1 MEAPISNIE
10 IAVLTII
17 SITIGFTSKIIYDN
31 IRGNQVRSQLQFANN
46 IIESVASDYSRRLKE
61 FDKAFAELRLAIDI
75 LGQKMQKTVHSQNTS
90 PVEQVIDGQ
99 DLKTMT
105 SHDTSQQGI
114 NTEGTQTNVLTNI
127 TPSASISTRNHG
139 SDLADTRSETI
150 YHVLRLLS
158 ENDRTSRE
166 IQQAIGKSR
175 EHTSR
180 LLKRLYEAGLINR
193 ETNSKPFKYSI
204 SNAVRL
210 GSQDLSASNTPI
222 NP

>member
-127 TPSASISTRNHG
+127 TPSA
-139 SDLADTRSETI
+139 
-150 YHVLRLLS
+150 
-158 ENDRTSRE
+158 
-166 IQQAIGKSR
+166 
-175 EHTSR
+175 
-180 LLKRLYEAGLINR
+180 
-193 ETNSKPFKYSI
+193 
-204 SNAVRL
+204 
-210 GSQDLSASNTPI
+210 
-222 NP
+222 

>member
-1 MEAPISNIE
+1 MEALLSDIE
-10 IAVLTII
+10 IAMLTII

-75 LGQKMQKTVHSQNTS
+75 LGQKMQETVHSRNTS
-90 PVEQVIDGQ
+90 PVEQVIDGH
-99 DLKTMT
+99 LKTMT

-166 IQQAIGKSR
+166 IQHAIGKSR

-204 SNAVRL
+204 SDAVRL
-210 GSQDLSASNTPI
+210 GSQDLSANNTPI

>member
-1 MEAPISNIE
+1 MEALISDIE
-10 IAVLTII
+10 IAILTII

-46 IIESVASDYSRRLKE
+46 IIESVASDYSSRLKE

-75 LGQKMQKTVHSQNTS
+75 LGQKMQQTVHSRNTS
-90 PVEQVIDGQ
+90 PVEPVIDA

-114 NTEGTQTNVLTNI
+114 YSEGTQTNVLTNI

-139 SDLADTRSETI
+139 DFADTRSETI

-166 IQQAIGKSR
+166 IQHAIGKSR

-204 SNAVRL
+204 SDAVRL

>member
-1 MEAPISNIE
+1 MEALLSDIE
-10 IAVLTII
+10 IAMLTII

-75 LGQKMQKTVHSQNTS
+75 LGQKMQETVHSRNTS
-90 PVEQVIDGQ
+90 PVEQVIDGH
-99 DLKTMT
+99 LKTMT
-105 SHDTSQQGI
+105 SHDTSQQRLNAEAI
-114 NTEGTQTNVLTNI
+114 QPNVLTNI
-127 TPSASISTRNHG
+127 TPSASISARNHG

-166 IQQAIGKSR
+166 IQHAIGKSR

-204 SNAVRL
+204 SDAVRL
-210 GSQDLSASNTPI
+210 GSQDLSANNTPI